1 MKQERIRRRDGTLT
15 LLLRRS
21 IRSAAPEAASF
32 VVTIRPS
39 VSCPAEQRGS
49 PVPYSGGV
57 PARER
62 VTAEPAQ
69 PRLFLLVG
77 DDEHQ
82 LREAGRARMLAL
94 QATRPEAR
102 VITAPPPAHWPF
114 LYPVC
119 PPLPA
124 GPVIIRADGAHRA
137 FENHQTSN
145 TRLVTTQASYLMA
158 EWDAALAAH
167 GDAWL
172 VATVMRGPA
181 AQHAEEIL
189 RRRGIFAGARVEEST
204 SGVSG
209 STQPVAATAVLE
221 EDAGGDSAWDLL
233 ATAFREADPAVR
245 LRRCVEALGHGRTAP
260 TLMAT
265 ASVCQ
270 EVNDLAGAAR
280 DLDEAIALAPAW
292 AAPRFER
299 GKTWLRLDDMEQA
312 AAAFRAA
319 AERLPSF
326 GGAWGNLG
334 ATLGELDRPA
344 EALEAFERLL
354 ALDPD
359 SPQAMNNVGVVTREL
374 GRLPES
380 EAAFRRVIELE
391 PNLAFGH
398 YNLGHTLFLQ
408 GRYQAAAAAYGQGQA
423 RDPERNPVQGSRLAM
438 CRLATGDAA
447 GALAELQRAAGA
459 MPREYRR
466 QLLADTSAILWA
478 LVTHKPEL
486 VGWQKVHDWLKAEL
500 SKLA

>member
-1 MKQERIRRRDGTLT
+1 MTVEP
-15 LLLRRS
+15 
-21 IRSAAPEAASF
+21 AAP
-32 VVTIRPS
+32 
-39 VSCPAEQRGS
+39 
-49 PVPYSGGV
+49 
-57 PARER
+57 
-62 VTAEPAQ
+62 
-69 PRLFLLVG
+69 RLLLLVG
-77 DDEHQ
+77 DDEHE
-82 LREAGRARMLAL
+82 LCEAGHARVLER
-94 QATRPEAR
+94 QATRPGAR
-102 VITAPPPAHWPF
+102 VIATPPPAHWPF
-114 LYPVC
+114 LFPLC

-124 GPVIIRADGAHRA
+124 GPVILWADSAHGA

-181 AQHAEEIL
+181 ARHAEEIL
-189 RRRGIFAGARVEEST
+189 RRRGIFAGARVEEPANALAA
-204 SGVSG
+204 SGR
-209 STQPVAATAVLE
+209 PVAASVAPADQESRV
-221 EDAGGDSAWDLL
+221 ARDLL
-233 ATAFREADPAVR
+233 ATAFREADPASR
-245 LRRCVEALGHGRTAP
+245 LRLCVEALGHGRTPPA
-260 TLMAT
+260 LLAT

-292 AAPRFER
+292 AASRFER

-359 SPQAMNNVGVVTREL
+359 SPQAVNNVGVVTREL

-423 RDPERNPVQGSRLAM
+423 RDPDRNPVQGSRLAM

-447 GALAELQRAAGA
+447 GALSELQRATGA

-478 LVTHKPEL
+478 LVTHQPEL
-486 VGWQKVHDWLKAEL
+486 AGWQMVHDWLQAEL